1 MARLSNY
8 FYIRIP
14 IAESMRLKLSFLRN
28 HYYTVN
34 KVILFLAVLVILVS
48 LFPREGK
55 FKYEFQ
61 KGSPWLHEDLIA
73 PFDFAILK
81 PAVELT
87 EERSQALNDLHPY
100 FRMDQSITAVQS
112 KKLGAMFDS
121 AWAKSIDYR
130 NSSETE
136 RKKIREIT
144 FALFDSVFSRGIVEL
159 IPEIEN
165 KPPSFKVVV
174 VSGNEAQ
181 IEELHSLFTIGS
193 ADKYV
198 RTKLMKIPGI
208 DPGFVIQ
215 LLENVIE
222 QNVFYD
228 AVTTRSE
235 RDEALYNISLTR
247 GMVQKGERI
256 ISRGE
261 LVSNEKFQNIE
272 SLRHEYESQLGISSK
287 YYLILMGQIIL
298 ISISL
303 LVFVLFMIAFRH
315 DIFNETKNSVLILL
329 LITIMVFV
337 TSVII
342 KFDVSYLYVVPL
354 CLVPIIVRT
363 FYDTRLALF
372 VHIITI
378 IIIGFLVPNS
388 FEFLFLQLITGIITI
403 ITVVNLQKRSQFF
416 FTSFMIFVT
425 YSVIYIGMT
434 LIQEASFSALN
445 RQVFVLFG
453 GSALLT
459 LFSYPLIFVFEK
471 IFGQVT
477 DVSLM
482 ELSDTNSKLLR
493 EMALKA
499 PGTFQHSLQVANIA
513 EEAAHV
519 VGANVLLIRTGALYH
534 DIGKMEMAQY
544 FIENQS
550 TGINPH
556 DELTNE
562 ESAKIIINH
571 VRLGVE
577 KARKFKLPE
586 SIIDFIRTHHGTR
599 YTGYF
604 YQMQLKEF
612 PGEPCDES
620 SFRYRG
626 PIPYSK
632 ETSILM
638 MADSVEAASRSIKQ
652 PDEDKIHK
660 LVESIIE
667 KQIENGQFL
676 NSELTLKDITRIK
689 KILKKALMN
698 IYHVRMEYPEER

>member
-1 MARLSNY
+1 MKINLSV
-8 FYIRIP
+8 I
-14 IAESMRLKLSFLRN
+14 RN
-28 HYYTVN
+28 HYYMVN
-34 KVILFLAVLVILVS
+34 KVILFMAVLVILVS

-81 PAVELT
+81 PSGELA
-87 EERSQALNDLHPY
+87 EQRAQALQELNPY
-100 FRMDQSITAVQS
+100 FRFDQTITDAQY
-112 KKLGAMFDS
+112 KALGMLFDS
-121 AWAKSIDYR
+121 AWAKSPDYQ
-130 NSSETE
+130 SSGEAT
-136 RKKIREIT
+136 RKKFREIT
-144 FALFDSVFSRGIVEL
+144 FALFDSVFSKGIIEL

-165 KPPSFKVVV
+165 KPPSFKVAVV
-174 VSGNEAQ
+174 RGNEAQ
-181 IEELHSLFTIGS
+181 ILELHSLFTIS
-193 ADKYV
+193 TADKYV
-198 RTKLMKIPGI
+198 RNHLMQFSGI
-208 DPGFVIQ
+208 DPGFIIP
-215 LLENVIE
+215 LLENVIA

-228 AVTTRSE
+228 APTSRSE
-235 RDEALYNISLTR
+235 RDEVLSNISITR

-261 LVSNEKFQNIE
+261 LVSSEKFQMIE
-272 SLRHEYESQLGISSK
+272 SLRHDYESQLGISSK
-287 YYLILMGQIIL
+287 YYLILLGQIIL

-337 TSVII
+337 TSMII
-342 KFDVSYLYVVPL
+342 KYDVSYLYIVPL

-403 ITVVNLQKRSQFF
+403 ITIVNLQKRAQFF
-416 FTSFMIFVT
+416 FTSLMIFIT
-425 YSVIYIGMT
+425 YSVIFIGMT
-434 LIQEASFSALN
+434 LIQEASFMALDS
-445 RQVFVLFG
+445 QVFILFG

-482 ELSDTNSKLLR
+482 EFSDTNSKLLR

-513 EEAAHV
+513 EEAARV
-519 VGANVLLIRTGALYH
+519 IGANVLLIRTGALYH
-534 DIGKMEMAQY
+534 DIGKIDMAQY

-556 DELTNE
+556 DELTYE
-562 ESAKIIINH
+562 ESAKIIIGH
-571 VRLGVE
+571 VQQGVE

-586 SIIDFIRTHHGTR
+586 VIIDFIRTHHGTR
-599 YTGYF
+599 HTQYF

-612 PGEPCDES
+612 PGEPCNEA
-620 SFRYRG
+620 SFCYRG

-632 ETSILM
+632 ETSIVM
-638 MADSVEAASRSIKQ
+638 MADSVEAASRSMKK
-652 PDEDKIHK
+652 PDESEIHK
-660 LVESIIE
+660 LVESIID
-667 KQIENGQFL
+667 KQIENNQFL

-698 IYHVRMEYPEER
+698 IYHVRIEYPEER

>member
-1 MARLSNY
+1 MKINLS
-8 FYIRIP
+8 I
-14 IAESMRLKLSFLRN
+14 LRN

-73 PFDFAILK
+73 PFDFAVLK
-81 PAVELT
+81 PTSELA
-87 EERSQALNDLHPY
+87 EERNQALRDLHPY
-100 FRMDQSITAVQS
+100 FSFDPTITAAQS
-112 KKLGAMFDS
+112 KKLGILFDS
-121 AWAKSIDYR
+121 AWVKLPDYR
-130 NSSETE
+130 NSGVLT
-136 RKKIREIT
+136 RQRFREIT
-144 FALFDSVFSRGIVEL
+144 FALFDSVYNHGIVEL

-165 KPPSFKVVV
+165 KLPSFKIALVK
-174 VSGNEAQ
+174 GNEAQ
-181 IEELHSLFTIGS
+181 TTELQSLFTIS
-193 ADKYV
+193 TADNYV
-198 RTKLMKIPGI
+198 RNNLMQRSGVDQAFIMP
-208 DPGFVIQ
+208 
-215 LLENVIE
+215 LLENVIA

-228 AVTTRSE
+228 IETTNSE
-235 RDEALYNISLTR
+235 RDEALSNISLTR

-261 LVSNEKFQNIE
+261 IVSSEKFQKIE
-272 SLRHEYESQLGISSK
+272 SLRHDYESQLGISSK
-287 YYLILMGQIIL
+287 YYLILLGQIIL

-337 TSVII
+337 TSIII
-342 KFDVSYLYVVPL
+342 KYDVSYLYIVPL

-403 ITVVNLQKRSQFF
+403 ITVVNLQRRAQFF
-416 FTSFMIFVT
+416 FTSLMIFVT

-434 LIQEASFSALN
+434 LIQEASFSVLD
-445 RQVFVLFG
+445 RQIFVLFG

-513 EEAAHV
+513 EEAARII
-519 VGANVLLIRTGALYH
+519 GANVLLIRTGALYH
-534 DIGKMEMAQY
+534 DIGKMDMAQY

-556 DELTNE
+556 DELSYE
-562 ESAKIIINH
+562 ESAKIIISH
-571 VRLGVE
+571 VQLGVE
-577 KARKFKLPE
+577 KARKVKLPE
-586 SIIDFIRTHHGTR
+586 TIIDFIRTHHGTR
-599 YTGYF
+599 HTGYF
-604 YQMQLKEF
+604 YQMQLHEF
-612 PGEPCDES
+612 PGEPTDET

-638 MADSVEAASRSIKQ
+638 MADSVEAASRSMKQ
-652 PDEDKIHK
+652 PDESKIHK
-660 LVESIIE
+660 LVESIID

-698 IYHVRMEYPEER
+698 IYHVRMEYPEAR

>member
-1 MARLSNY
+1 MKIDLSG
-8 FYIRIP
+8 
-14 IAESMRLKLSFLRN
+14 LRN

-34 KVILFLAVLVILVS
+34 KIILFMTVLVILVS

-73 PFDFAILK
+73 PFDFAVLK
-81 PAVELT
+81 PSGDLT
-87 EERSQALNDLHPY
+87 EERNQALRDLNPY
-100 FRMDQSITAVQS
+100 FRFDPAIAATQLKILNT
-112 KKLGAMFDS
+112 LFDS
-121 AWAKSIDYR
+121 AWAKSPDYR
-130 NSSETE
+130 NSSLVL
-136 RKKIREIT
+136 RKKFHDIT
-144 FALFDSVFSRGIVEL
+144 FNLFDSVFTRGIVEL

-165 KPPSFKVVV
+165 KPPSFKVAVV
-174 VSGNEAQ
+174 RGNEARTV
-181 IEELHSLFTIGS
+181 ELKSLFTISS
-193 ADKYV
+193 ADKFV
-198 RTKLMKIPGI
+198 RNRLMELSGI
-208 DPGFVIQ
+208 DPGFIIP
-215 LLENVIE
+215 LLENVIA
-222 QNVFYD
+222 QNVYYD
-228 AVTTRSE
+228 VETTRSE
-235 RDEALYNISLTR
+235 RDEALSNISLTR

-261 LVSNEKFQNIE
+261 LVSSDKFQMIE
-272 SLRHEYESQLGISSK
+272 SLRHDYEFRLGISSK
-287 YYLILMGQIIL
+287 YNLILLGQIIL
-298 ISISL
+298 IAISL

-337 TSVII
+337 TSIII
-342 KFDVSYLYVVPL
+342 KYDVSYLYIVPL

-403 ITVVNLQKRSQFF
+403 ITVVNLQRRSQFF
-416 FTSFMIFVT
+416 FTSLMIFVT
-425 YSVIYIGMT
+425 YSVIYVGMT

-459 LFSYPLIFVFEK
+459 LFSYPLIFIFEK

-482 ELSDTNSKLLR
+482 ELSDSNTKLLR

-513 EEAAHV
+513 EEAARV
-519 VGANVLLIRTGALYH
+519 CGANVLLIRTGALYH
-534 DIGKMEMAQY
+534 DIGKIDMAQY

-556 DELTNE
+556 DELSYE

-571 VRLGVE
+571 VTQGVE

-586 SIIDFIRTHHGTR
+586 AIIDFIRTHHGTR
-599 YTGYF
+599 HTGYF
-604 YQMQLKEF
+604 FQMQLKEF
-612 PGEPCDES
+612 PGEQFNDA

-638 MADSVEAASRSIKQ
+638 MADSVEAASRSMKQ
-652 PDEDKIHK
+652 PDEASIHK
-660 LVESIIE
+660 LVESIIDQ
-667 KQIENGQFL
+667 QIENQQFL
-676 NSELTLKDITRIK
+676 NSEPTLKDITRIK

>member
-1 MARLSNY
+1 M
-8 FYIRIP
+8 
-14 IAESMRLKLSFLRN
+14 
-28 HYYTVN
+28 
-34 KVILFLAVLVILVS
+34 AVLVILVS

-73 PFDFAILK
+73 PFDFAVLK
-81 PAVELT
+81 PSGELT
-87 EERSQALNDLHPY
+87 EERNQALRDLNPY
-100 FRMDQSITAVQS
+100 FRFDPSITNTQS
-112 KKLGAMFDS
+112 KLLSAMFDS
-121 AWAKSIDYR
+121 AWAKSPDYQ
-130 NSSETE
+130 NSSETT
-136 RKKIREIT
+136 RMKFREIT
-144 FALFDSVFSRGIVEL
+144 FALFDSVFNRGIVEL

-165 KPPSFKVVV
+165 KPPSFKVAVV
-174 VSGNEAQ
+174 HGNEAQ
-181 IEELHSLFTIGS
+181 TMELQSLFTIS
-193 ADKYV
+193 TADKFV
-198 RTKLMKIPGI
+198 RSRLIQFSGV
-208 DPGFVIQ
+208 DPGFIIP
-215 LLENVIE
+215 LLENVIA

-228 AVTTRSE
+228 TETTRSE
-235 RDEALYNISLTR
+235 RDEALSNISLTR

-261 LVSNEKFQNIE
+261 LVSSEKYQKIE
-272 SLRHEYESQLGISSK
+272 SLRHDYESQLGISSK
-287 YYLILMGQIIL
+287 YYLILLGQIIL
-298 ISISL
+298 IAISL

-329 LITIMVFV
+329 LISIMVFI

-342 KFDVSYLYVVPL
+342 KYDVSYLYIVPL
-354 CLVPIIVRT
+354 CMVPIIVRT

-403 ITVVNLQKRSQFF
+403 ITVVNLQRREQFF
-416 FTSFMIFVT
+416 FTSLMIFVT

-434 LIQEASFSALN
+434 LIQEASFGALN
-445 RQVFVLFG
+445 RHVFVLFG

-459 LFSYPLIFVFEK
+459 LFSYPLIFIFER

-493 EMALKA
+493 EMSMKA

-513 EEAAHV
+513 EEAARV
-519 VGANVLLIRTGALYH
+519 IGANVLLIRTGALYH
-534 DIGKMEMAQY
+534 DIGKIDMAQY

-556 DELTNE
+556 DELSFE

-571 VRLGVE
+571 VPEGIE

-586 SIIDFIRTHHGTR
+586 AIIDFIRTHHGTR
-599 YTGYF
+599 HTGYF

-612 PGEPCDES
+612 PGEPCNET

-632 ETSILM
+632 ETSIVM
-638 MADSVEAASRSIKQ
+638 MADSVEAASRSMKE
-652 PDEDKIHK
+652 PDEASIHK
-660 LVESIIE
+660 LVESIID
-667 KQIENGQFL
+667 KQIENKQFL

-689 KILKKALMN
+689 KILKKSLMN
-698 IYHVRMEYPEER
+698 IYHIRMEYPEER

>member
-1 MARLSNY
+1 MVRLSNY
-8 FYIRIP
+8 FYIRIRL
-14 IAESMRLKLSFLRN
+14 AQSMKVDMSFLRN
-28 HYYTVN
+28 HYYNVN
-34 KVILFLAVLVILVS
+34 KVILFMVVLVILVS

-73 PFDFAILK
+73 PFDFAVLK
-81 PAVELT
+81 PAGELT

-100 FRMDQSITAVQS
+100 FRMDQAITIAQS
-112 KKLGAMFDS
+112 KKLGVMLDS
-121 AWAKSIDYR
+121 AWAKSIDR
-130 NSSETE
+130 GNSSETV

-144 FALFDSVFSRGIVEL
+144 FTLFDSVFSKGIVEL

-174 VSGNEAQ
+174 VRGNEAQ
-181 IEELHSLFTIGS
+181 TMELKSLFTIGS

-198 RTKLMKIPGI
+198 RNSLMQFAGI
-208 DPGFVIQ
+208 DPGFIIP

-228 AVTTRSE
+228 VATTRSE

-247 GMVQKGERI
+247 GMIQKGERI

-261 LVSNEKFQNIE
+261 LVSNEKFQIIE

-287 YYLILMGQIIL
+287 YYLILLGQIIL

-303 LVFVLFMIAFRH
+303 LVFILFMIAFRH

-403 ITVVNLQKRSQFF
+403 ITVVNLQRRSQFF
-416 FTSFMIFVT
+416 FTSLMIFFT

-493 EMALKA
+493 DMALKA

-513 EEAAHV
+513 EEAAHII
-519 VGANVLLIRTGALYH
+519 GANVLLIRTGALYH

-556 DELTNE
+556 DELTYE

-612 PGEPCDES
+612 PGEPCDET

-638 MADSVEAASRSIKQ
+638 MADSVEAASRSMKQ
-652 PDEDKIHK
+652 PDEDKINK
-660 LVESIIE
+660 LVESIIDT
-667 KQIENGQFL
+667 QIENGQFL